1 MAMRRSGKWY
11 RKNEEDVMRRLGLEP
26 TKNSGSGWIEKE
38 DGQSEHIICQLKST
52 DASSIRVVKQD
63 LDTLAH
69 NAQVAHKLPV
79 FAVQYLQSDEV
90 YLVLK
95 PEVLEQVAQYLQ
107 TGVVEHKQ
115 SEFDELSEHVPVS
128 KPKRV
133 IRSSADAREEIAKE
147 RAEKYR
153 RKERSAT

>member
-1 MAMRRSGKWY
+1 MT
-11 RKNEEDVMRRLGLEP
+11 V
-26 TKNSGSGWIEKE
+26 EKE

-79 FAVQYLQSDEV
+79 FVVQYLQSDEV

-128 KPKRV
+128 KPKRI
-133 IRSSADAREEIAKE
+133 IRSSADAREEIARE

>member
-79 FAVQYLQSDEV
+79 FVVQYLQSDEV

-115 SEFDELSEHVPVS
+115 SELDELSEHVPVS

-133 IRSSADAREEIAKE
+133 IRSSADAREEIARE